1 MLLVTNMSLS
11 VVMAL
16 VMSFAMTVT
25 AVVIFFFHDQKH
37 QDLDRWIDY
46 GFSRET
52 LKHALIYYR
61 LLAIS
66 MLVFYALFVGN
77 LLWLQAEGY
86 AIYPDGRH
94 GVIATS
100 FFALD
105 LVTRG
110 ALFDV
115 MEHWDLR
122 LTPLLMNRKSFW
134 VVMYCFVFRMF
145 YALAL
150 IRIAISFAWIWTK
163 IRMARQQHI
172 SSEDGGR

>member
-86 AIYPDGRH
+86 AIYADGRH
-94 GVIATS
+94 GVIAT
-100 FFALD
+100 
-105 LVTRG
+105 
-110 ALFDV
+110 
-115 MEHWDLR
+115 
-122 LTPLLMNRKSFW
+122 
-134 VVMYCFVFRMF
+134 
-145 YALAL
+145 
-150 IRIAISFAWIWTK
+150 
-163 IRMARQQHI
+163 
-172 SSEDGGR
+172 